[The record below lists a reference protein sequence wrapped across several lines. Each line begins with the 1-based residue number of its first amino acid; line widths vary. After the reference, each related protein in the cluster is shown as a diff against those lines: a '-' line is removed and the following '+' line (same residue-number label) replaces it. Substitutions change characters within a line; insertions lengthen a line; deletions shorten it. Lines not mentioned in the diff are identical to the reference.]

1 MSQDLRILIDSAL
14 NVGSSIKNIN
24 NDIKALASHPSLKS
38 LNLKVD
44 IDKSFV
50 KSMNEFVAATKVL
63 STAME
68 QQQKVINESVKT
80 TKLLDGSIEK
90 VTQKQLANG
99 TIITQ
104 TTKKI
109 NEETQAY
116 NEQKKTLQ
124 QLEKEL
130 DGYLLARTRAN
141 KNKLGEINSTT
152 NTYKNQTGQQVSV
165 NVDNQGN
172 VKNYSQITDYLKQQQ
187 DALQK
192 EQAINKQRE
201 QAAQQEYATRKALA
215 DKNLKEEEQRNQ
227 QFLAQLRTRFAE
239 EQKIAR
245 DRDALDK
252 AHAAAISENLN
263 RQKAVADMEAKIAAA
278 QSKFKGNASAVA
290 ELTALNAQ
298 LGYISK
304 VSNYKNALTELQ
316 TKLTQITSQAK
327 LAGNEAKTLGQRFGD
342 AASKVALWTGATS
355 SIYMTIRALK
365 DMTNVIIQVDSQMTQ
380 LKRVMDASTDF
391 EGMLSRSIQLANE
404 LGRSITE
411 VNENAIG
418 FARMGFDEDDTMNL
432 ARTSTLL
439 QNISELTPQESVDT
453 LTAAMTIFNV
463 EAGKSVEIANKLNEI
478 DNNFAVTTQNLALSM
493 TRAGASANTFGVSM
507 EELLGHTTA
516 IATATRESGS
526 VIGNAL
532 KSIYSRIT
540 TMDKSEE
547 VLDAAGVSMKDLNG
561 ETRGVAD
568 IMAELASKWNGLS
581 KETQQS
587 TAVNLAG

>member
-1 MSQDLRILIDSAL
+1 MNNDLRILIDASIDT
-14 NVGSSIKNIN
+14 SRSIKNIN
-24 NDIKALASHPSLKS
+24 EEIKTLGSHPSLNS
-38 LNLKVD
+38 LNLKVE

-63 STAME
+63 SHALE
-68 QQQKVINESVKT
+68 QQQKVVNESIKT
-80 TKLLDGSIEK
+80 TKLLDGSTEK
-90 VTQKQLANG
+90 LVQKQLANG

-130 DGYLLARTRAN
+130 DGYSLTRTRAN

-152 NTYKNQTGQQVSV
+152 NTYKNQAGQQVSV
-165 NVDNQGN
+165 NVDRDGN
-172 VKNYSQITDYLKQQQ
+172 VKNYSQVTDYLKQQQ
-187 DALQK
+187 EALQK

-227 QFLAQLRTRFAE
+227 QFINQLKVRFVE

-252 AHAAAISENLN
+252 AHSAAITEGLN
-263 RQKAVADMEAKIAAA
+263 RQKAVADMQAKITAA
-278 QSKFKGNASAVA
+278 QTRFKGNSSAVA
-290 ELTALNAQ
+290 ELNALNAQ
-298 LGYISK
+298 LGNVSK

-316 TKLTQITSQAK
+316 TKLTQITTQAK
-327 LAGNEAKTLGQRFGD
+327 LAGNETNTLSQRFG
-342 AASKVALWTGATS
+342 AVASKLAMWAGATS
-355 SIYMTIRALK
+355 SLYMVTRALR
-365 DMTNVIIQVDSQMTQ
+365 DMVSVVVQVDSQMTQ
-380 LKRVMDASTDF
+380 LKRVMDESTDF

-418 FARMGFDEDDTMNL
+418 FARMGFDEDQTMNL
-432 ARTSTLL
+432 AKTSTLL

-453 LTAAMTIFNV
+453 LTAAMTIFNI
-463 EAGKSVEIANKLNEI
+463 EAGKSIEIANKLNEI
-478 DNNFAVTTQNLALSM
+478 DNNFAVTTQNLATSM
-493 TRAGASANTFGVSM
+493 TRAGASANTFG
-507 EELLGHTTA
+507 G
-516 IATATRESGS
+516 
-526 VIGNAL
+526 VI
-532 KSIYSRIT
+532 T
-540 TMDKSEE
+540 Q
-547 VLDAAGVSMKDLNG
+547 AA
-561 ETRGVAD
+561 
-568 IMAELASKWNGLS
+568 
-581 KETQQS
+581 
-587 TAVNLAG
+587 

>member
-1 MSQDLRILIDSAL
+1 MNDLRILIDAGL
-14 NVGSSIKNIN
+14 NMGSSVKNIN
-24 NDIKALASHPSLKS
+24 DEIKALAKHPSLQS
-38 LNLKVD
+38 LNLKVN
-44 IDKSFV
+44 IDQSFV
-50 KSMNEFVAATKVL
+50 KSMNNFVAATKVL
-63 STAME
+63 NTALE
-68 QQQKVINESVKT
+68 QQQKVVNESVKT
-80 TKLLDGSIEK
+80 TKMLDGSIEK

-99 TIITQ
+99 SIITQ

-109 NEETQAY
+109 NEETKAY
-116 NEQKKTLQ
+116 SEQKKTLQ

-130 DGYLLARTRAN
+130 DGYTLARTRAN
-141 KNKLGEINSTT
+141 KNKLGDINSTT
-152 NTYKNQTGQQVSV
+152 NTYKNQAGQQVSV
-165 NVDNQGN
+165 NVDNEGN

-227 QFLAQLRTRFAE
+227 HFLGQLRTRFAE

-252 AHAAAISENLN
+252 AHAAAMTENLN
-263 RQKAVADMEAKIAAA
+263 RKKAIADMEAKIAAA

-290 ELTALNAQ
+290 ELSALNAQ
-298 LGYISK
+298 LGNISK

-418 FARMGFDEDDTMNL
+418 FARMGFDEDQTMNL
-432 ARTSTLL
+432 AKTSTLL

-478 DNNFAVTTQNLALSM
+478 K
-493 TRAGASANTFGVSM
+493 FG
-507 EELLGHTTA
+507 LL
-516 IATATRESGS
+516 
-526 VIGNAL
+526 
-532 KSIYSRIT
+532 
-540 TMDKSEE
+540 M
-547 VLDAAGVSMKDLNG
+547 
-561 ETRGVAD
+561 
-568 IMAELASKWNGLS
+568 
-581 KETQQS
+581 
-587 TAVNLAG
+587 

>member
-1 MSQDLRILIDSAL
+1 MNDLKILIDSGI
-14 NVGSSIKNIN
+14 NIGSSLKNIN

-63 STAME
+63 STALE

-80 TKLLDGSIEK
+80 TKMLDGTIEK
-90 VTQKQLANG
+90 VTQRQMANG
-99 TIITQ
+99 DIITKNS
-104 TTKKI
+104 KKI
-109 NEETQAY
+109 NEETKAY
-116 NEQKKTLQ
+116 SEQKKTLQ

-130 DGYLLARTRAN
+130 DGYTLARTRAN

-165 NVDNQGN
+165 NVDNAGN

-227 QFLAQLRTRFAE
+227 QFLNQLRTRFAE
-239 EQKIAR
+239 EQRIAR

-252 AHAAAISENLN
+252 AHAAAITEGLN
-263 RQKAVADMEAKIAAA
+263 RQKAVADMQAKITAA
-278 QSKFKGNASAVA
+278 QSKYKGNSSAVA
-290 ELTALNAQ
+290 ELNALNAQ
-298 LGYISK
+298 LGNVSK

-327 LAGNEAKTLGQRFGD
+327 LAGNEAKTLGERFAS

-380 LKRVMDASTDF
+380 LKRVMDESTDF

-418 FARMGFDEDDTMNL
+418 FARMGFDEDQTMNL
-432 ARTSTLL
+432 AKTSTLL

-463 EAGKSVEIANKLNEI
+463 EASKSIDIANRLNEI
-478 DNNFAVTTQNLALSM
+478 DNNYAVTTQNLALSM

-526 VIGNAL
+526 VIGEL
-532 KSIYSRIT
+532 
-540 TMDKSEE
+540 
-547 VLDAAGVSMKDLNG
+547 VAA
-561 ETRGVAD
+561 
-568 IMAELASKWNGLS
+568 
-581 KETQQS
+581 
-587 TAVNLAG
+587 

>member
-1 MSQDLRILIDSAL
+1 MTDLKILIEAGLSM
-14 NVGSSIKNIN
+14 GSSVKNIN
-24 NDIKALASHPSLKS
+24 DEIKALAKHPSLQS
-38 LNLKVD
+38 LNLKVN
-44 IDKSFV
+44 IDQSFV
-50 KSMNEFVAATKVL
+50 KSMNDFVAATKVL
-63 STAME
+63 NTALE
-68 QQQKVINESVKT
+68 QQQKVVNESVKT
-80 TKLLDGSIEK
+80 TKMLDGSIEK

-99 TIITQ
+99 SIITQ

-109 NEETQAY
+109 NEETKAY
-116 NEQKKTLQ
+116 SEQKKTLQ

-130 DGYLLARTRAN
+130 DGYTLARTRAN

-152 NTYKNQTGQQVSV
+152 NTYKNQAGQQVSV
-165 NVDNQGN
+165 NVDNAGN

-227 QFLAQLRTRFAE
+227 QFLGQLRTRFAE

-245 DRDALDK
+245 DRDALDR
-252 AHAAAISENLN
+252 AHAAAMTENLN
-263 RQKAVADMEAKIAAA
+263 RKKAVADMEGKIAAA

-298 LGYISK
+298 LGNISK

-327 LAGNEAKTLGQRFGD
+327 LAGNEAKTLGERFAS

-355 SIYMTIRALK
+355 SIYLTIRALK
-365 DMTNVIIQVDSQMTQ
+365 DMTDVIIQVDSQMTQ
-380 LKRVMDASTDF
+380 LKRVMDESTDF

-432 ARTSTLL
+432 AKTTTLL

-463 EAGKSVEIANKLNEI
+463 EAGKSIEIANKLNEI
-478 DNNFAVTTQNLALSM
+478 NIS
-493 TRAGASANTFGVSM
+493 
-507 EELLGHTTA
+507 LL
-516 IATATRESGS
+516 
-526 VIGNAL
+526 
-532 KSIYSRIT
+532 
-540 TMDKSEE
+540 M
-547 VLDAAGVSMKDLNG
+547 
-561 ETRGVAD
+561 
-568 IMAELASKWNGLS
+568 
-581 KETQQS
+581 
-587 TAVNLAG
+587 